1 MGYLRVIEADAGDFA
16 EICKLEQACF
26 AAPWPVEVL
35 YEDICANRNRYYLLK
50 DGEQAV
56 GYAGVWMILDEAHIN
71 KICVSPAHRGKGYGK
86 YLMQGILESVW
97 RLGADSLTLEVRR
110 SNAAAISMYVDFGFA
125 VEGIRKNYYEDTG
138 EDALIM
144 WKKGIRK
151 EMEQRA

>member
-16 EICKLEQACF
+16 EICRLEQECF
-26 AAPWPVEVL
+26 SAPWPVEVL
-35 YEDICANRNRYYLLK
+35 YEDICANKNRYFLLK
-50 DGEQAV
+50 DGEEAV

-71 KICVSPAHRGKGYGK
+71 KICVSPGHRGKGYGK
-86 YLMQGILESVW
+86 HLMQGILEAVW

-110 SNAAAISMYVDFGFA
+110 SNAAAISMYVDFGFS

-138 EDALIM
+138 EDALVM
-144 WKKGIRK
+144 WKKGIRM